1 MVSELCPLKC
11 GICSNDVSQLTSTTA
26 AQPSEVTADVTATSM
41 MTAAADITSSKIIS
55 RKDNEPNVFFNQP
68 KQLDSDISFE
78 IFEPEVETSFIPE
91 VGAIPEAVI
100 EENIMGDYDY
110 EDEPEE
116 NKPFFEEPNESFS
129 SWYEVGSEE
138 VEEPEELEILEEF
151 AEEGSGDFDRMTPCE
166 RIRAEVESRMMM
178 GAWLPTCNAEGGYES
193 LQCNFSARTC
203 WCVDL
208 DGNIIADTEEFF
220 SDPTRI
226 SMKTC
231 SHEVLVIEESSGDL
245 PAEEDV
251 SILDPLKQYFEGSG
265 LFG

>member
-1 MVSELCPLKC
+1 M
-11 GICSNDVSQLTSTTA
+11 SQLTSTTA
-26 AQPSEVTADVTATSM
+26 TQPSEVTSDVTATSM
-41 MTAAADITSSKIIS
+41 MTGAADMTSSKIIS

-116 NKPFFEEPNESFS
+116 NKPFFEEPNEYFS

-178 GAWLPTCNAEGGYES
+178 GAWLPTCNPEGGYEA

-208 DGNIIADTEEFF
+208 DGNTIADTEEFF
-220 SDPTRI
+220 SDPTRM

-231 SHEVLVIEESSGDL
+231 SREVLVIEESSGDL